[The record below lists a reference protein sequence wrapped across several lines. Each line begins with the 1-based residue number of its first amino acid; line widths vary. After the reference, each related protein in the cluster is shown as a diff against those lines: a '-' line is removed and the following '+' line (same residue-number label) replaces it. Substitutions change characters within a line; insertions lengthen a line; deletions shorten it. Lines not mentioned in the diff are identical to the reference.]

1 MKHRHNKLNI
11 PSAGILPAIAY
22 LTKVKSAVS
31 IFRLATTFLILTT
44 LISCSSPAKNSS
56 DTLSEEQNT
65 KTATEETLTVTDST
79 NTEIVLDKIPER
91 ILCLDPV
98 CLDILAELG
107 IEPAGILQNMADWV
121 QEPHMFGEQG
131 KKISKIASVGNLE
144 SNLEQIVQL
153 KPDLIIGLPIH
164 KKTREALKGVVPFYM
179 LAIPTTYSEAIANLK
194 TVGQLTEKNIE
205 AEAAAQKFL
214 DKLAT
219 YKAKSPKNQ
228 NFLLIHSPAGNLN
241 IFTDKAL
248 NCRFLNQIAN
258 CLSPEYDSSLL
269 RIHGGVPFSLE
280 RLTKLEPDVIF
291 ISSFDVDNYKEFVNY
306 SDSPLWQE
314 LTAVKKQRVYGTNPF
329 KIMAFGTR
337 GLGLLLDQTMPKIY
351 PNLFSDQ
358 LVSEE

>member
-1 MKHRHNKLNI
+1 ML
-11 PSAGILPAIAY
+11 
-22 LTKVKSAVS
+22 V
-31 IFRLATTFLILTT
+31 T
-44 LISCSSPAKNSS
+44 LISCASPTTNSS
-56 DTLSEEQNT
+56 STSSEQQSPET
-65 KTATEETLTVTDST
+65 VTEEAITVTDST

-107 IEPAGILQNMADWV
+107 IEPAGILQTMADWV

-131 KKISKIASVGNLE
+131 KKFSQIASIGELE

-164 KKTREALKGVVPFYM
+164 KKTREALKGVIPFYM
-179 LAIPTTYSEAIANLK
+179 LAMPETYSEAIANLK
-194 TVGQLTEKNIE
+194 TVGQLTGKNVE
-205 AEAAAQKFL
+205 AEAAAKKFL

-219 YKAKSPKNQ
+219 YKAKSPQNQ
-228 NFLLIHSPAGNLN
+228 TFLLIHSPAGNLA

-248 NCRFLNQIAN
+248 NCRFLNQVAN
-258 CLSPEYDSSLL
+258 CLSPEYNSNLVE
-269 RIHGGVPFSLE
+269 IHGGVSFSLE

-291 ISSFDVDNYKEFVNY
+291 ISSYDVDNYGEFANY

-314 LTAVKKQRVYGTNPF
+314 LTAVKNGRVYGANPA
-329 KIMAFGTR
+329 KIMGLGTR

-351 PNLFSDQ
+351 PDVFS
-358 LVSEE
+358 E